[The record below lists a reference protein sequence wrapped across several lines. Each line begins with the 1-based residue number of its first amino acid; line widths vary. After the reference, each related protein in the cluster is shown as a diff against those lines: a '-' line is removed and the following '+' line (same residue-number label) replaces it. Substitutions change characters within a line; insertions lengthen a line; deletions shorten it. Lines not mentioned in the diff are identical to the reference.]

1 MKIIIAI
8 FAFLL
13 VILIWAGIKSQQ
25 MQPERIGL
33 SGGMLMMCPDSPNC
47 VCSEKHT
54 QDDKK
59 HYVAPIHADKKT
71 WLKLAQKVA
80 KLTGVRNEGDENYL
94 HAEFHTS
101 LFHFADDLELRY
113 DEDAQ
118 LIHIRSASRMG
129 HSDFG
134 ANRKRVEMIR
144 KMAKRMQ
151 S

>member
-1 MKIIIAI
+1 MKVIIVILV
-8 FAFLL
+8 LL
-13 VILIWAGIKSQQ
+13 FVILIWVGIKSQQ
-25 MQPERIGL
+25 MQPERVGL

-59 HYVAPIHADKKT
+59 HYIAAIHADKQT
-71 WLKLAQKVA
+71 WLKLAQKIT
-80 KLTGVRNEGDENYL
+80 KLTGMRNGGDEGYL
-94 HAEFHTS
+94 HAVFYTPM
-101 LFHFADDLELRY
+101 FHFADDLELRY
-113 DEDAQ
+113 DEEAQ

-144 KMAKRMQ
+144 KMAKEMQ